1 MKKLFILIGISL
13 FTGVCHAQLSFNES
27 AQTLG
32 STGFACLSGD
42 LNNDGNLDIYIVKR
56 DKPDEIW
63 FNDGKGAFTISE
75 QKVGNTVKYNQNGA
89 LADLN
94 GDGALDIFIAN
105 DADWNHTPSVGL
117 PNEVWLNDGKG
128 KFTDSGQRLGN
139 EASHD
144 VALGDVD
151 GDGDIDAVVANLHST
166 DLANTTYQAN
176 EVWLNDSKGNFTK
189 STQTLGIGGYIAKL
203 ADLNGDTDLDV
214 VIQIQ
219 VDNSFVIWL
228 NDGKGSY
235 TQSTQTI
242 GTGTNLAFG
251 DVDGD
256 GDKDAF
262 VVKGTRDA
270 SAPCEVW
277 LNDGAGL
284 FANSNQSLGNKTGY
298 FVNLCDVDGDGD
310 LDAMVTNGLKDAQ
323 ASALWINQGGKQSS
337 TPGTFIE
344 SGIVFSATQ
353 IGNVN
358 SGDFDKD
365 GDIDIVITNYAGT
378 NKIYFNNTIS
388 TGINNIE
395 NKVSM
400 FPNPINGRLTIKFGD
415 IACKKASV
423 IIYNTNGVLVL
434 SKSSQNATS
443 VDIDLSGNPQGV
455 YFAQLTIDGNMH
467 CQKLCLVN

>member
-1 MKKLFILIGISL
+1 MKKLLILIGISL
-13 FTGVCHAQLSFNES
+13 FTSVCQAQLSFSES

-75 QKVGNTVKYNQNGA
+75 QKIGNTVKYNQNAA

-105 DADWNHTPSVGL
+105 DADWNHTPSIGL

-144 VALGDVD
+144 IALGDVD
-151 GDGDIDAVVANLHST
+151 GDGDIDAVLANLHST

-176 EVWLNDSKGNFTK
+176 EVWLNDGKGNFTK
-189 STQTLGIGGYIAKL
+189 SSQTLGIGGCIVKL
-203 ADLNGDTDLDV
+203 TDLDSDTDLDV

-219 VDNSFVIWL
+219 ASGSFVIWL
-228 NDGKGSY
+228 NDGKGNF
-235 TQSTQTI
+235 TQSAQTAII
-242 GTGTNLAFG
+242 GTNIAFG

-262 VVKGTRDA
+262 VVKGTRTA

-298 FVNLCDVDGDGD
+298 FVDLGDVDGDGD

-323 ASALWINQGGKQSS
+323 ASSLWINKGGKQGS

-365 GDIDIVITNYAGT
+365 GDIDLVISNYAGT

-388 TGINNIE
+388 TGINKIE
-395 NKVSM
+395 NKTSM
-400 FPNPINGRLTIKFGD
+400 YLNPNNGKLILKFGD

-423 IIYNTNGVLVL
+423 NIYNTNGVLVL
-434 SKSSQNATS
+434 SKISQNAS
-443 VDIDLSGNPQGV
+443 YVDIDLSGNPQGV
-455 YFAQLTIDGNMH
+455 YFAQLTIDGNMR
-467 CQKLCLVN
+467 CQKLSLIY